1 MSDDL
6 NKKIKQITDILG
18 QDNIPDNVKGL
29 LTLLAGSGSDNSNE
43 KEAPKELPSE
53 SIRNESRNSE
63 MEENIE
69 MLSRAKK
76 IFDRINTKDDPRI
89 NLLYSMR
96 PFLNNNRQKK
106 LGTCI
111 KLLQMYNLSKLM
123 DDTEKSL
130 L

>member
-18 QDNIPDNVKGL
+18 QENLPDNVKGL
-29 LTLLAGSGSDNSNE
+29 LTLLAGDNNQNE
-43 KEAPKELPSE
+43 KEVPKEPHPE
-53 SIRNESRNSE
+53 PINSE
-63 MEENIE
+63 NNSTNEMQENIE

-76 IFDRINTKDDPRI
+76 IFDKINTKDDPRI
-89 NLLYSMR
+89 NLLRSMK
-96 PFLNNNRQKK
+96 PFLNSNRQKK
-106 LGTCI
+106 LANCI

-123 DDTEKSL
+123 DETDKGL

>member
-6 NKKIKQITDILG
+6 NKKIRQITDILG
-18 QDNIPDNVKGL
+18 QENLPDNVKGL
-29 LTLLAGSGSDNSNE
+29 LTLLAGSDKSNE

-53 SIRNESRNSE
+53 PIRNESRSHSE
-63 MEENIE
+63 MEENME

-76 IFDRINTKDDPRI
+76 IFDKINTKDDPRI
-89 NLLYSMR
+89 NLLYSMK

-123 DDTEKSL
+123 DDTDKSFL
-130 L
+130 

>member
-18 QDNIPDNVKGL
+18 QENLPDNVKGL
-29 LTLLAGSGSDNSNE
+29 LTLLGGENKQNE
-43 KEAPKELPSE
+43 KEVPKDPHPEP
-53 SIRNESRNSE
+53 IINENRSSNE
-63 MEENIE
+63 MQENIE

-76 IFDRINTKDDPRI
+76 IFDKLNTKDDPRI
-89 NLLYSMR
+89 NLLYSMK

-106 LGTCI
+106 LANCI
-111 KLLQMYNLSKLM
+111 KLLQMYNLSKLV
-123 DDTEKSL
+123 DDTDKSL

>member
-53 SIRNESRNSE
+53 PIRNESRNSE

-76 IFDRINTKDDPRI
+76 IFDRLNTKDDPRI